1 MRSSVEYSVVE
12 LVAFRRSLENGD
24 ENVGKFRKAKHGRTG
39 SGSKRVLSGRERE
52 REYIVCAIRINA
64 EGWKWRKREDIASN
78 ISSGRG
84 NNDAK
89 RGAEMSA

>member
-12 LVAFRRSLENGD
+12 LVAFRRSLGNGD

-39 SGSKRVLSGRERE
+39 SGGKRVLSGRE
-52 REYIVCAIRINA
+52 REYIVCAIRINV

>member
-1 MRSSVEYSVVE
+1 MG
-12 LVAFRRSLENGD
+12 NGD

-39 SGSKRVLSGRERE
+39 SGGKRVLSGRE
-52 REYIVCAIRINA
+52 REYIVCAIRINV